1 MRASE
6 RRPITAHVDAATYA
20 QLVQLSAEY
29 QLSLSALATMA
40 LHDLLEDEDPVRS
53 FDEGQT
59 RDARA

>member
-20 QLVQLSAEY
+20 KLVQLAAEY

-40 LHDLLEDEDPVRS
+40 LHDLLDDDADAEPVPV
-53 FDEGQT
+53 EYAAT
-59 RDARA
+59 R

>member
-20 QLVQLSAEY
+20 RLVQLAAEY

-40 LHDLLEDEDPVRS
+40 LHDLLDADADAEPVPVES
-53 FDEGQT
+53 MTT
-59 RDARA
+59 R